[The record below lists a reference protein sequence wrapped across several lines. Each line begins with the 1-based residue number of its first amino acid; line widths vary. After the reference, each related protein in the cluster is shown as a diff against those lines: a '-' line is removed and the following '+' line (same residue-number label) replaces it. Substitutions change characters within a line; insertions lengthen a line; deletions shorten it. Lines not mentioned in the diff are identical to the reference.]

1 MTTLEPADLL
11 RASINLAGA
20 AVADAAEVPQD
31 LPTPCHRWPL
41 GVLVRHLADS
51 AGALGELLTDH
62 PPGPPPLPGCSSAQ
76 AAIAGLE
83 ETVAT
88 LRRDPTRDLTVLV
101 GSYELTLH
109 AWDVN
114 QATGSPTSAPP
125 PLVAAL
131 LGRAPLVVPWGSRAG
146 LFGPALVPRP
156 TGGDLDRLLALFGRS
171 VNWRDQ

>member
-51 AGALGELLTDH
+51 AGALGEL
-62 PPGPPPLPGCSSAQ
+62 PGCSSAQ
-76 AAIAGLE
+76 AAIAGLGE
-83 ETVAT
+83 AVAT

-171 VNWRDQ
+171 VCWRDQ